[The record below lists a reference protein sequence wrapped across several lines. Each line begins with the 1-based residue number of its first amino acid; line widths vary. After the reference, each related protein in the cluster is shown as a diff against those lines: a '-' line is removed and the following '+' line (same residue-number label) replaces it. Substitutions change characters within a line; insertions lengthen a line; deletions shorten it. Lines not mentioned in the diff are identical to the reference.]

1 MKELMMRTTKAERLQ
16 DDTRNAV
23 VNELRASVNH
33 LQRAADNFVT
43 RSWSDARAFVGRNS
57 QAAAA
62 SLPRDLRQRASALV
76 GRAVG
81 RLTLASQNEVAELR
95 ERIVRLEQRLGA
107 EAKGPPGK
115 S

>member
-1 MKELMMRTTKAERLQ
+1 MQTTEAETLQ
-16 DDTRNAV
+16 DDTWKGV
-23 VNELRASVNH
+23 VDELRASIDH

-43 RSWSDARAFVGRNS
+43 RSWSDARALVSRNGR
-57 QAAAA
+57 AGAA
-62 SLPRDLRQRASALV
+62 SLTRDLRQRASALA

-81 RLTLASQNEVAELR
+81 RLPVASRTEVAALR
-95 ERIVRLEQRLGA
+95 ERVVRLEQQLDA